1 MLVMK
6 NLGEKITEVRNMASF
21 SHTPAYKTKS
31 GICSVEL
38 FWSKKMT
45 LFQNPAFLVLTVYCH
60 YNNLFQKDIED
71 MIKEGDLDEDGKIN
85 FDEFMIIMSSK

>member
-1 MLVMK
+1 MSKINPLRDHNGLIDKAELMLVMK

-21 SHTPAYKTKS
+21 SHTPAYKTES

-45 LFQNPAFLVLTVYCH
+45 LFQNPAFLVLTVHCH
-60 YNNLFQKDIED
+60 YNNSS
-71 MIKEGDLDEDGKIN
+71 
-85 FDEFMIIMSSK
+85 IISERY